1 MRKSNQQ
8 SIGELLSAFVKE
20 NKLDSRLQEVELIST
35 WKKIAGEYIANHTTE
50 IKIYKGVL
58 HLQLDSPAC
67 REELMYKR
75 TEVMNEINKVAGKL
89 IIKEIVIR

>member
-8 SIGELLSAFVKE
+8 SIGELLNSFIKE
-20 NKLDSRLQEVELIST
+20 NKLDSRLQEVELLST
-35 WKKIAGEYIANHTTE
+35 WHKIAGEYIAKHTSE

-58 HLQLDSPAC
+58 YLQIDSAAC
-67 REELMYKR
+67 KEELMYKR
-75 TEVMNEINKVAGKL
+75 TEVMNEINKISGKL